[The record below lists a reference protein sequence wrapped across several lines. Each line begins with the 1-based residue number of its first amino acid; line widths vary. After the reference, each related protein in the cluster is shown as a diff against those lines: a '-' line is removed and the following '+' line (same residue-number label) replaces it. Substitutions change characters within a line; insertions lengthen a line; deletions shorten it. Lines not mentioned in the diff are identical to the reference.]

1 MTASLGLFCRKPK
14 FYIFTLVLTSC
25 LSFMDI
31 TTVAADHAVLNSPP
45 VERAQD
51 KNAVVIERDEDWKV
65 TSYRISTGDCTIEW
79 TARDVEI
86 GVVKHES
93 DDCRTPLALQMPLL
107 AQIVETFLNHDP
119 HAGSLRTLF
128 WGRIEP
134 DYSPGLHELSFRL
147 ALAAYQSP
155 GWDKNRGRARN
166 GDINGFVKDLA
177 NRAMIYPELKALF
190 AHFHKTVY
198 FSCAEKVLV
207 TEAAKLPFYDQLKPF
222 GVTAKDRLPFD
233 CMAWFAVADAPDQE
247 KTSTP

>member
-1 MTASLGLFCRKPK
+1 MNGSPGLFRRRAAIRSLFP
-14 FYIFTLVLTSC
+14 TLAGFLILGGLAFAQT
-25 LSFMDI
+25 DK
-31 TTVAADHAVLNSPP
+31 AALNGNLPGLADNQSP
-45 VERAQD
+45 VIIEQ
-51 KNAVVIERDEDWKV
+51 NASRNAAI
-65 TSYRISTGDCTIEW
+65 YRIAEGDCKIEW
-79 TARDVEI
+79 IAWNNEPGLVRLVSTCTRSLVM
-86 GVVKHES
+86 
-93 DDCRTPLALQMPLL
+93 QMPLL

-147 ALAAYQSP
+147 ALAAYQSS
-155 GWDKNRGRARN
+155 GWDKKRGRAGN

-207 TEAAKLPFYDQLKPF
+207 IEAAKLPFYEQLKRH
-222 GVTAKDRLPFD
+222 GVKAKDRLPFD
-233 CMAWFAVADAPDQE
+233 CMAWFAVADMPDKG